1 MSDTE
6 SNPQTNAEPEGGAGG
21 RHARET
27 DVQESD
33 PNADSAD
40 GLAGG
45 MGVSS
50 ERVGGLRGTG
60 GERGTYGAMD
70 TEMPAPEGDLPP
82 EQSADPATGEP
93 HPDQPPLKDHGKR
106 SDR

>member
-6 SNPQTNAEPEGGAGG
+6 SDPQTDPESEGGGN
-21 RHARET
+21 ARET

-50 ERVGGLRGTG
+50 ERVGELRGTS
-60 GERGTYGAMD
+60 GEQGTYGAMD
-70 TEMPAPEGDLPP
+70 TQVPVPEGELPP
-82 EQSADPATGEP
+82 EQSANPATGEP
-93 HPDQPPLKDHGKR
+93 HPDQPVLKDHG
-106 SDR
+106 DRIGEQG

>member
-6 SNPQTNAEPEGGAGG
+6 SDPQTDPESEGGG
-21 RHARET
+21 HARET

-50 ERVGGLRGTG
+50 ERVGPLRGSGTD
-60 GERGTYGAMD
+60 GTYGAMP
-70 TEMPAPEGDLPP
+70 THPPPPEGDVPP
-82 EQSADPATGEP
+82 EQSADGTQEV
-93 HPDQPPLKDHGKR
+93 HPDPPVPEDHGHR
-106 SDR
+106 VGD